1 MKTHVLDAN
10 AIHRFL
16 RDGPGAEIVEE
27 VFKEARHSST
37 MVLMSVINWG
47 EVHYT
52 FMKEIGLS
60 AAKAAL
66 RQLDNLP
73 VTVLAVDMEQA
84 LTAAGL
90 QASYGLH
97 YADCFAAGLAGKN
110 GVVVTSDVKDFSRI
124 SWLQIRALPPR
135 KS

>member
-16 RDGPGAEIVEE
+16 RNGPGAEIVEE
-27 VFKEARHSST
+27 VFKEARHSNT

-52 FMKEIGLS
+52 FMKEIGMS

-73 VTVLAVDMEQA
+73 VTLLGVDMEQVLVAAA
-84 LTAAGL
+84 LK
-90 QASYGLH
+90 ASYGLS
-97 YADCFAAGLAGKN
+97 YVDCFAAGLAGKN
-110 GVVVTSDVKDFSRI
+110 GVIVTSDLKAFSRI
-124 SWLQIRALPPR
+124 PWLQIRALPPR